1 MEVLFAHGFE
11 GKPNGSKPTFMK
23 ENLGWNVTAPV
34 MSSLGWGISDQTKV
48 LTDEMEKTSFDLII
62 GSSMGG
68 LAVANASAI
77 KENHDCKL
85 ILIAPAFG
93 LYDNLLE
100 RLTEEELE
108 LWERLDRRRY
118 VGFEHDILLPWS
130 YMEQAKDM
138 SWTVPHH
145 KTIIIHGISDDIVPI
160 QSSRKISQMSDLI
173 DLHEIED
180 NHRMKKSLQVLEEV
194 VSTLM
199 SS

>member
-1 MEVLFAHGFE
+1 MDVLFAHGFE

-48 LTDEMEKTSFDLII
+48 LTDEMEKTSFDLVI

-68 LAVANASAI
+68 LAAANASALL
-77 KENHDCKL
+77 KTHNCKF

-108 LWERLDRRRY
+108 LWERLDTRRY
-118 VGFEHDILLPWS
+118 VGFEHNILLPWS
-130 YMEQAKDM
+130 YMEQAKEM
-138 SWTVPHH
+138 SWTLPHH
-145 KTIIIHGISDDIVPI
+145 KTSIIHGISDDIVPI
-160 QSSRKISQMSDLI
+160 KSSRKISEMSDLI
-173 DLHEIED
+173 DLWEIED
-180 NHRMKKSLQVLEEV
+180 DHRMKKSLQVLEGV
-194 VSTLM
+194 TSSLM

>member
-1 MEVLFAHGFE
+1 
-11 GKPNGSKPTFMK
+11 
-23 ENLGWNVTAPV
+23 
-34 MSSLGWGISDQTKV
+34 MSFL
-48 LTDEMEKTSFDLII
+48 
-62 GSSMGG
+62 
-68 LAVANASAI
+68 VANLPPLKVYVK
-77 KENHDCKL
+77 KEY
-85 ILIAPAFG
+85 
-93 LYDNLLE
+93 LYDHQKGHGEFVEGVWVTVKSIQGRALYFETYLPEYGALYDKLPISAFVNTPIELDLK
-100 RLTEEELE
+100 LEELE